1 MTVMLSVGR
10 QEAQA
15 RAFARRRVL
24 EEVRARLEAVTSTF
38 SDSKIDAG
46 ELQRDASEL
55 AAVVQR
61 IQWLADVSTPS
72 R

>member
-1 MTVMLSVGR
+1 MVMVDPDR

-24 EEVRARLEAVTSTF
+24 EEVRARLEAVTSTLL
-38 SDSKIDAG
+38 DSKIDAG